1 MSAQIISELNAAQV
15 NLSTVEQQFVQEQ
28 AQRPDTKTLKYI
40 EVGDIA
46 LHQNNGIVRF
56 TLPGVTDTL
65 HSEAIQVEYNASND
79 YIWSGYLTKKPG
91 YFSIVSKPEGKA
103 GFFQFDN
110 RFFKIEPLTSEVSLL
125 KELEMT
131 ALPGAAGCST
141 IGESALVLETDWCEL
156 ENNDCQAVIDVL
168 VLIPPDVQLWINNQP
183 NPLAGF
189 LSVLQGITSVD
200 LAFQNSGIPNKRI
213 RWTSERFNFAYSF
226 NLDAGTDLAQLS
238 NTATLIRNERQA
250 DVVIMLTNMDY
261 PDVAGF
267 ANNPDA
273 CGNNPD
279 NCAFAIVEVDFL
291 VDPRWTFAHE
301 FAHLLRARHNRP
313 DNCSNLLVCGDNDDD
328 VCGHGFV
335 FDDAQGIERRTIM
348 SRMFDIET
356 NFGSQRLLH
365 FSNPEVL
372 FNGGAT
378 GDADNNNARII
389 RNTACDVA
397 NYRKAQEWTV
407 NLYGTYQLCEG
418 ESIDLFAV
426 STPPQEGWWMF
437 QGQAPYQYEWRW
449 SNSPIFAPG
458 TLISSG
464 TNTSINISTPYAEP
478 YFWIQVKITSADGFT
493 RTLSQRIRVVSPE
506 ECLFS
511 LQDIGDPGFQSNE
524 SQIPA
529 KFTIFPNPANQELN
543 ITSKEAWPKHT
554 LITIYDQL
562 GHVVK
567 VVSPEDD
574 LSLIIDLGFLQAGFY
589 HLGIKA
595 DGLNEVHKIA
605 IFHP

>member
-1 MSAQIISELNAAQV
+1 MSAQVVSELNAAQV
-15 NLSTVEQQFVQEQ
+15 EVNLSTVELQFVQEQ
-28 AQRPDTKTLKYI
+28 AQKPDTKTLKYI

-79 YIWSGYLTKKPG
+79 YVWSGYLTKKPG
-91 YFSIVSKPEGKA
+91 HFSIISKPEGKA

-131 ALPGAAGCST
+131 ALPGGAGCGT
-141 IGESALVLETDWCEL
+141 IGESALVLETDWCEP
-156 ENNDCQAVIDVL
+156 ENNDCPAVIDVL

-189 LSVLQGITSVD
+189 LSVLQGITSVN
-200 LAFQNSGIPNKRI
+200 LAFQNSNILNKRI
-213 RWTSERFNFAYSF
+213 RWTSERFNFDYSE
-226 NLDAGTDLAQLS
+226 NLIPSEDLTELIGSA
-238 NTATLIRNERQA
+238 TAIRDERQA
-250 DVVIMLTNMDY
+250 DVVIMLTDMNY
-261 PDVAGF
+261 PGVAGF
-267 ANNPDA
+267 VYNPDA
-273 CGNNPD
+273 SNCVNNPD
-279 NCAFAIVEVDFL
+279 NCAFAVVGVDFL

-301 FAHLLRARHNRP
+301 FAHMLRARHNRP
-313 DNCSNLLVCGDNDDD
+313 DNCSNLLVCGDDDD
-328 VCGHGFV
+328 EVCGHGLV

-348 SRMFDIET
+348 SRLDDIESI
-356 NFGSQRLLH
+356 FGSQRLLQ
-365 FSNPEVL
+365 FSNPDVL

-389 RNTACDVA
+389 RNTACAVA
-397 NYRKAQEWTV
+397 DYREAQEWTV

-418 ESIDLFAV
+418 ESIDLFAI

-493 RTLSQRIRVVSPE
+493 RTLSQRIRVVPEE

-511 LQDIGDPGFQSNE
+511 LQDIGDSGIQSNE

-529 KFTIFPNPANQELN
+529 KFTIFPNPANQELT
-543 ITSKEAWPKHT
+543 IASKEAWPKHT
-554 LITIYDQL
+554 LISVCL
-562 GHVVK
+562 F
-567 VVSPEDD
+567 SPFRD
-574 LSLIIDLGFLQAGFY
+574 LMSVEKTLDVAFRAVGT
-589 HLGIKA
+589 
-595 DGLNEVHKIA
+595 
-605 IFHP
+605 